1 MGDGLFS
8 AIWLHRMMFVA
19 LAIGLLFLRLLPI
32 GVGGNGFPGPDIL
45 LCLIFCWTIRRPDY
59 LPILL
64 VAVVVLVEDMIVV
77 RPPGL
82 WTAIVV
88 ISTEFIRART
98 GLTRELNFSV
108 EWLLVAAVMV
118 AAFLANRLVLAAAF
132 IPQPGFGFAMV
143 QVIWS
148 IVCYPAIVGLS
159 WLALDIRKPAMG
171 EVDAKGRRL

>member
-1 MGDGLFS
+1 MTEGLFS
-8 AIWLHRMMFVA
+8 ALWLHRAMFVGLA
-19 LAIGLLFLRLLPI
+19 LVLLFLRLLPVS
-32 GVGGNGFPGPDIL
+32 GEAGSFPGPDIL

-64 VAVVVLVEDMIVV
+64 VAAVVLAEDMIIM

-88 ISTEFIRART
+88 GATEFIRART
-98 GLTRELNFSV
+98 ALTREVSFGV
-108 EWLLVAAVMV
+108 EWLLVGAVMFGM
-118 AAFLANRLVLAAAF
+118 FLINRLVLGLAF
-132 IPQPGFGFAMV
+132 VPQPGFGFAMV

-148 IVCYPAIVGLS
+148 AICYPAVVGIS

-171 EVDAKGRRL
+171 EVDGKGRRL